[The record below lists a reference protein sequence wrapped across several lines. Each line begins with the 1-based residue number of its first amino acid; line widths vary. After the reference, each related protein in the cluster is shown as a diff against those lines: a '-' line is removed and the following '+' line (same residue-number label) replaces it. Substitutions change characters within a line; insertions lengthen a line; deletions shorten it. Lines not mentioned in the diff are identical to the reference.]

1 VIKKLYTST
10 GPLYK
15 VGSTNIAIAEAKK
28 YSFFTAIAADRNI
41 DRVTVFIAYIY
52 DRDIVTTAKYIG

>member
-1 VIKKLYTST
+1 MYLNHLVCLTYL
-10 GPLYK
+10 GFPD
-15 VGSTNIAIAEAKK
+15 AIAEAKK

-41 DRVTVFIAYIY
+41 DRDTVFTTYIY